1 MTDRSFEV
9 RNAGATE
16 ELRGLVE
23 TLSEDDLV
31 TEVGGN
37 WTVATCLAHLAFW
50 DGWQVARWRD
60 AAAAGLLVPADVSDN
75 VPDLANAALE
85 TTWRALPGEAAAALA
100 LQAAAEINALVA
112 GLPDTSVDAAP
123 ASGRVRL
130 LDRSIHRLEHVT
142 QIRRGLGRA
151 GS

>member
-1 MTDRSFEV
+1 MTDRSFEG
-9 RNAGATE
+9 RNAQASDELRRLVDTLSAEDLATE
-16 ELRGLVE
+16 L
-23 TLSEDDLV
+23 
-31 TEVGGN
+31 GGG

-50 DGWQVARWRD
+50 DRWQVVRWRD
-60 AAAAGLLVPADVSDN
+60 AAAAGLPVPADVSDN

-85 TTWRALPGEAAAALA
+85 TTWRALPGETAAALA
-100 LQAAAEINALVA
+100 LQAAAEINTLVA
-112 GLPDTSVDAAP
+112 ALPDTSVDAAP